1 MAASRGFS
9 GLCQW
14 RFPVSTGVLIYI
26 PQYRYLLNHLRCW
39 CLWRD
44 LNSHILAD
52 TSFLVWDVYQFHHKG
67 KFSWWGTR
75 DSNPHAFRQRCLRPP
90 RLPFQQSPICAVFVS
105 WLRKPDQHTHFEGCA
120 PLSAASRKQLAF
132 SAGSLLSYHPC
143 INLAPHPG
151 PFTLSR
157 RMPAG

>member
-1 MAASRGFS
+1 MSSNSPRLS
-9 GLCQW
+9 EEL
-14 RFPVSTGVLIYI
+14 RVLV
-26 PQYRYLLNHLRCW
+26 LLPTTCW

-52 TSFLVWDVYQFHHKG
+52 TRFLVWDVYQFHHKG

-132 SAGSLLSYHPC
+132 PAESLPSYHPC
-143 INLAPHPG
+143 IFSTPLRAVSCIR
-151 PFTLSR
+151 SR
-157 RMPAG
+157 PAG